1 MDIHLVLLQD
11 ADEILDVNSAWL
23 SEDAAVDRAI
33 ALNESAH
40 ADDGRADAFDFFGDY
55 QIHTLKLEDHP
66 SGCLSGGAAPGAA
79 GGFARRVTSLTPGTR
94 SREPARTWRR
104 TVPVRAGS
112 PEQVQQV

>member
-11 ADEILDVNSAWL
+11 VDEILDVDSAWL
-23 SEDAAVDRAI
+23 SEDAAIDRAS

-66 SGCLSGGAAPGAA
+66 SGCLSGDAALGAA
-79 GGFARRVTSLTPGTR
+79 GGFARSATPRTPGTR
-94 SREPARTWRR
+94 SREPARR
-104 TVPVRAGS
+104 
-112 PEQVQQV
+112 